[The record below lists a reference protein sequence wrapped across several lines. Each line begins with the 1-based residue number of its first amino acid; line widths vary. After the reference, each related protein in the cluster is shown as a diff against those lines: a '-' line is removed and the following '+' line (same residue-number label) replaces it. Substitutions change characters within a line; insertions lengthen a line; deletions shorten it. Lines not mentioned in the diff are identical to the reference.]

1 MQLQVNTQEYSGN
14 NKSNTYKR
22 HKKWIQEDK
31 ITKESHQ
38 TARGE
43 TKRRKEQTTKTQK
56 QVTKWQ

>member
-1 MQLQVNTQEYSGN
+1 MDT
-14 NKSNTYKR
+14 K
-22 HKKWIQEDK
+22 EDK